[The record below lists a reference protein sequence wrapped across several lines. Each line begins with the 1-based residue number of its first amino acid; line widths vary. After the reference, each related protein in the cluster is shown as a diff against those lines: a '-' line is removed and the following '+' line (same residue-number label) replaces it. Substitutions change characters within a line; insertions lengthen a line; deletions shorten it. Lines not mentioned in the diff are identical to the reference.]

1 MKGLIAAFAVL
12 LAPFAS
18 ADEVSERVIAALS
31 QNAVG
36 ITANFTGSE
45 IFLYGAVERGRLSD
59 ARDDEIGVIVTVSG
73 PKQTMSVRKKSRE
86 FGIWINTST
95 VEIDEAPSFYAVASS
110 APVDEILSHT
120 EDLRHRISIER
131 AVRVVGEA
139 RASSDPGVFHD
150 AAIRLN
156 RAAGVYFESV
166 GDVSIIGRTL
176 FQTHIELPSNII
188 EGDYIARVFL
198 LRDRAVIDS
207 FTTRIVVSKVGFER
221 WIYAL
226 AHEQSLIYGI
236 MSILVALLAGW
247 GASEAFRLM
256 RR

>member
-1 MKGLIAAFAVL
+1 MRVLIAAFAVL
-12 LAPFAS
+12 IAPLAS
-18 ADEVSERVIAALS
+18 AEETGERVIASLS

-36 ITANFTGSE
+36 ITSTFTGSE

-59 ARDDEIGVIVTVSG
+59 ARDDDIAVIVTVSG
-73 PKQTMSVRKKSRE
+73 PRQPMTVRRKSRA
-86 FGIWINTST
+86 FGIWINTTS

-110 APVDEILSHT
+110 APLDEILSHT
-120 EDLRHRISIER
+120 EDLRHRITVEK

-139 RASSDPGVFHD
+139 RASASPDAFHD
-150 AAIRLN
+150 AAIRLS

-188 EGDYIARVFL
+188 EGDYVARVFL
-198 LRDRAVIDS
+198 LRNRAVIDK

-236 MSILVALLAGW
+236 LSILVALFAGW
-247 GASEAFRLM
+247 GASEAFRLL